1 MTYFTHEKIQG
12 IDVIRFCFNEIG
24 LQQREVMK
32 KELNSVVTE
41 DGGKVLFNLA
51 GVGFL
56 SSLAIATMV
65 FFAKKVRETGGE
77 VKLCAAKEGT
87 KDVIKIVQLDKVF
100 EIFDTE
106 REALKNFTE
115 E

>member
-1 MTYFTHEKIQG
+1 MTHFTHEKIQG

-32 KELNSVVTE
+32 KELDSVIPE
-41 DGGKVLFNLA
+41 NGGKFLFNLS

-65 FFAKKVRETGGE
+65 FFAKKVRERGGE
-77 VKLCAAKEGT
+77 VKLCAASEGT
-87 KDVIKIVQLDKVF
+87 RNVIKIVQLDKVF

-106 REALKNFTE
+106 REAMKNFTGE
-115 E
+115 